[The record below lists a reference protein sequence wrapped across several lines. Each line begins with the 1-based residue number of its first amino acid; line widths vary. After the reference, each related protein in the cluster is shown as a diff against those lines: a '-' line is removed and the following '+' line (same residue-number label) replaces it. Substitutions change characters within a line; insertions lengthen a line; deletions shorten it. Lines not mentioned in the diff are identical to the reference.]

1 MYNIEFDNY
10 LNEQLKDS
18 EIKKEFDRLAPKY
31 EIISA
36 IISARKEMGISQSEL
51 AKLIGTDQS
60 RISKLERGALN
71 PSLDFIK
78 RVAEAMGKKIHI
90 SFESI

>member
-1 MYNIEFDNY
+1 MKFNDY
-10 LNEQLKDS
+10 LDEQLKNP
-18 EIKKEFDRLAPKY
+18 EIKKEYDRLAPEY

-36 IISARKEMGISQSEL
+36 IITARKEMGISQSEL

-60 RISKLERGALN
+60 RISKLERGVLN

-78 RVAEAMGKKIHI
+78 RVAEAMGKTVHI
-90 SFESI
+90 SFESM

>member
-1 MYNIEFDNY
+1 MKFDDY
-10 LNEQLKDS
+10 LDEQLKDP
-18 EIKKEFDRLAPKY
+18 EIKKEYDRLAPEY

-36 IISARKEMGISQSEL
+36 MITARKEMGISQSEL

-60 RISKLERGALN
+60 RISKLERGNLN
-71 PSLDFIK
+71 PSLDFMK

-90 SFESI
+90 SFEAI

>member
-1 MYNIEFDNY
+1 MKFNDY
-10 LNEQLKDS
+10 LNEQLKNP
-18 EIKKEFDRLAPKY
+18 EIKKEYDKLAPEY

-36 IISARKEMGISQSEL
+36 IITARKEMGISQSEL

-60 RISKLERGALN
+60 RISKLERGVLN

-78 RVAEAMGKKIHI
+78 RVAEAMGKRVHI
-90 SFESI
+90 SFETI

>member
-1 MYNIEFDNY
+1 MKFNDY
-10 LNEQLKDS
+10 LDEQFKNP
-18 EIKKEFDRLAPKY
+18 EIKKEYDRLAPEY

-36 IISARKEMGISQSEL
+36 MITARKEMGISQSEL

-60 RISKLERGALN
+60 RISKLERGTLN

-78 RVAEAMGKKIHI
+78 RVAEAMGKTIHI
-90 SFESI
+90 SFEPI

>member
-1 MYNIEFDNY
+1 MKFNDY
-10 LNEQLKDS
+10 LNEQLKDP
-18 EIKKEFDRLAPKY
+18 EIKKEYDRLAPEY

-36 IISARKEMGISQSEL
+36 MITARKEMGISQSEL

-60 RISKLERGALN
+60 RISKLERGTLN

-78 RVAEAMGKKIHI
+78 RVAEAMGKTIHI
-90 SFESI
+90 SFEPI

>member
-1 MYNIEFDNY
+1 MKFNDY
-10 LNEQLKDS
+10 LNEQLKDP
-18 EIKKEFDRLAPKY
+18 EIKKEYDRLAPEY

-36 IISARKEMGISQSEL
+36 MIVARKEMGISQSEL

-60 RISKLERGALN
+60 RISKLERGMLN

-78 RVAEAMGKKIHI
+78 RVAEAMGKRVHI
-90 SFESI
+90 SFETI